1 MSDLITYV
9 GAGIVGG
16 LILNVMP
23 CVLPVLFFKIHGWVS
38 QGDVSSSMRK
48 KESLAF
54 LAGVLVCFTILAVVV
69 EGVRQ
74 AGESM
79 IWGEQMSN
87 PSFVTGIVVLLFVFG
102 LNALGL
108 FEFSFSLGGGGG
120 QSGVWASFSHGALI
134 TLVSTPC
141 SAPILGA
148 ATTAA
153 LAQSATWY
161 ETLVLFWSIGTG
173 LSLPVLA
180 VGFVPGAHR
189 LLPKPGAWMNAFK
202 SFVGFTLLGA
212 AVFFLD
218 SLQGQLPK
226 EAITNLLYFLTA
238 LSLCLMVYEGIR
250 NRAEGLKR
258 GVSLLGL
265 TLVVGGLGAALLDV
279 TPSQRLKTTEGARVP
294 DTKGTVDWVPFRA
307 EDTTITATLSAAK
320 QERKAVFV
328 DFTAD
333 WCVNCKA
340 FEKAYIDTNAMANVF
355 AETGVIA
362 AKADYTRKDPPLRK
376 MLKALGR
383 SGLPTYAIY
392 FPDGSFD
399 LLPNG
404 PPLTLEERLRA
415 AAAKISSMEDER
427 KNR

>member
-16 LILNVMP
+16 LIRNVMP

-54 LAGVLVCFTILAVVV
+54 LAGVLVCFPILAVVV

-265 TLVVGGLGAALLDV
+265 TLVVGGLGAAAACGC
-279 TPSQRLKTTEGARVP
+279 TFRARVRCRP
-294 DTKGTVDWVPFRA
+294 LGFHLPPA
-307 EDTTITATLSAAK
+307 EP
-320 QERKAVFV
+320 E
-328 DFTAD
+328 
-333 WCVNCKA
+333 
-340 FEKAYIDTNAMANVF
+340 
-355 AETGVIA
+355 
-362 AKADYTRKDPPLRK
+362 
-376 MLKALGR
+376 
-383 SGLPTYAIY
+383 
-392 FPDGSFD
+392 
-399 LLPNG
+399 
-404 PPLTLEERLRA
+404 
-415 AAAKISSMEDER
+415 
-427 KNR
+427 

>member
-1 MSDLITYV
+1 MSELLTYI
-9 GAGIVGG
+9 GAGLLGG

-23 CVLPVLFFKIHGWVS
+23 CVLPVLFFKVHGWVN
-38 QGDVSSSMRK
+38 QGDVSPSHRK
-48 KESLAF
+48 KEALAF
-54 LAGVLVCFTILAVVV
+54 LGGVLVCFSILALVV

-79 IWGEQMSN
+79 IWGEQMSS
-87 PSFVTGIVVLLFVFG
+87 PGFVMCIVILLFVFG
-102 LNALGL
+102 LNALGV
-108 FEFSFSLGGGGG
+108 FEFSFSMGGSGGAQG
-120 QSGVWASFSHGALI
+120 GLWASFSHGALI

-153 LAQSATWY
+153 LAQSAMWY
-161 ETLVLFWSIGTG
+161 ETLVLFWSIGIG
-173 LSLPVLA
+173 LSAPVLL
-180 VGFVPGAHR
+180 VGFVPAAHR
-189 LLPKPGAWMNAFK
+189 LLPRPGGWMNGFK

-218 SLQGQLPK
+218 ALQAQLPK
-226 EAITNLLYFLTA
+226 ASVSGLLYFLTA
-238 LSLCLMVYEGIR
+238 MS
-250 NRAEGLKR
+250 
-258 GVSLLGL
+258 L
-265 TLVVGGLGAALLDV
+265 TLVAYEGVRSQFEGMRRLAMLVLLGSFLTGSGWLLLD
-279 TPSQRLKTTEGARVP
+279 TSPSMNVPGSSNGAVQ
-294 DTKGTVDWVPFRA
+294 KAESGEVEWIAFRA
-307 EDTTITATLSAAK
+307 ESETVASTLALAK
-320 QERKAVFV
+320 EQNRAVFV

-340 FEKAYIDTNAMANVF
+340 FEKAYIDTQAMAEVF
-355 AETGVIA
+355 AATNVIA
-362 AKADYTRKDPPLRK
+362 AKADYTRKDPPLRA

-404 PPLTLEERLRA
+404 PPLTLESRLKA
-415 AAAKISSMEDER
+415 AYEKLS
-427 KNR
+427 N